1 MNNEE
6 NDIERQELAQRV
18 GKNGDRIL
26 MEYFDDIGLANKTN
40 NEIND
45 LINRL
50 RICGVDI
57 KKVFSECGRDSTL
70 KTRVDRNQAI
80 AIVLGFFRKF
90 GIDVSKLLEEGKK
103 SNESGQTVY
112 ISFNKG
118 VKRNETTSPTFAGED
133 VHAYAKE
140 IGTLT
145 DVYSLVHEI
154 SHTLYVQNQFG
165 EARMI
170 LGEVIPQCMERM
182 LDGYLI
188 ELAGRKG
195 FDVDIDTLKEN
206 IIKRR
211 ISTAIDRLRMASR
224 IAKGEYKFASEKAEF
239 SRYMLAQIY
248 ATKLMEMDKSLQK
261 QRIFDFIE
269 ALKSNDIKKA
279 NDAFD
284 MQIGK
289 EQSKERDRY
298 ISNSI
303 WNLQKDV
310 LTFQENEISKEQTD
324 RATRAISK
332 GDEKEPEM

>member
-6 NDIERQELAQRV
+6 NDIERQEFARRV

-57 KKVFSECGRDSTL
+57 KKIFSECGRDSTL
-70 KTRVDRNQAI
+70 KIRVDRNQAI
-80 AIVLGFFRKF
+80 VIVFGFFREF

-112 ISFNKG
+112 LSFNKG

-140 IGTLT
+140 TGTLT

-211 ISTAIDRLRMASR
+211 ISTAIDRFRMASR
-224 IAKGEYKFASEKAEF
+224 IAK
-239 SRYMLAQIY
+239 R
-248 ATKLMEMDKSLQK
+248 
-261 QRIFDFIE
+261 
-269 ALKSNDIKKA
+269 
-279 NDAFD
+279 
-284 MQIGK
+284 
-289 EQSKERDRY
+289 
-298 ISNSI
+298 
-303 WNLQKDV
+303 
-310 LTFQENEISKEQTD
+310 
-324 RATRAISK
+324 
-332 GDEKEPEM
+332 

>member
-18 GKNGDRIL
+18 GKNGDRVL
-26 MEYFDDIGLANKTN
+26 REYFDDIGLAHKIK
-40 NEIND
+40 NEGSG

-50 RICGVDI
+50 KICGVDI
-57 KKVFSECGRDSTL
+57 NKILSECGQDAALDTI
-70 KTRVDRNQAI
+70 VDRNKVI
-80 AIVLGFFRKF
+80 GIVYGSFCEF

-112 ISFNKG
+112 LSFNKG

-140 IGTLT
+140 TGTLT
-145 DVYSLVHEI
+145 DAYSLVHEI

-188 ELAGRKG
+188 ELAERKEIYMN
-195 FDVDIDTLKEN
+195 VECLKKD
-206 IIKRR
+206 IIKRK
-211 ISTAIDRLRMASR
+211 ISTAIDRFRMASR
-224 IAKGEYKFASEKAEF
+224 IAKGEYKFASEKAEL

-248 ATKLMEMDKSLQK
+248 ATQLIKMDKSIRK
-261 QRIFDFIE
+261 QRIIDFME
-269 ALKSNDIKKA
+269 ALKGNDIQKA
-279 NDAFD
+279 NNAFD

-289 EQSKERDRY
+289 ENAKERDRY

-303 WNLQKDV
+303 WNLQKDI
-310 LTFQENEISKEQTD
+310 LTFQENEIPKEQTD
-324 RATRAISK
+324 RATRTISK
-332 GDEKEPEM
+332 EDEKEPEM

>member
-6 NDIERQELAQRV
+6 NDIERQELARRV

-80 AIVLGFFRKF
+80 AIVFGFFREF
-90 GIDVSKLLEEGKK
+90 GIDVSKLLEEGKYN
-103 SNESGQTVY
+103 NERKQAVY
-112 ISFNKG
+112 LSFNKG
-118 VKRNETTSPTFAGED
+118 VKRNETTCPTFAGED

-140 IGTLT
+140 TGTLT

-182 LDGYLI
+182 FDGYLI
-188 ELAGRKG
+188 ERKE
-195 FDVDIDTLKEN
+195 VYMNVECLKKD
-206 IIKRR
+206 IIKRK
-211 ISTAIDRLRMASR
+211 ISTAIDRFRMTR
-224 IAKGEYKFASEKAEF
+224 KIAKGEYKFASAKAELT
-239 SRYMLAQIY
+239 RYMLAQIY
-248 ATKLMEMDKSLQK
+248 ATQLMEIDKSVRK
-261 QRIFDFIE
+261 QRIFDFME
-269 ALKSNDIKKA
+269 ALKSNDIQKA
-279 NDAFD
+279 NNAFN

-289 EQSKERDRY
+289 ENAKERDKY

-310 LTFQENEISKEQTD
+310 LTFQEKEIPKEQTD

-332 GDEKEPEM
+332 EDEKEPEM

>member
-26 MEYFDDIGLANKTN
+26 REYFDDIGLANKTS

-70 KTRVDRNQAI
+70 KTKVDRNQAI
-80 AIVLGFFRKF
+80 DIVLGFFREF
-90 GIDVSKLLEEGKK
+90 GIDVSKLLEEGKYN
-103 SNESGQTVY
+103 NESEQAVHL
-112 ISFNKG
+112 SFNKG
-118 VKRNETTSPTFAGED
+118 VKRNETTSPTFARED

-140 IGTLT
+140 TGTLT

-182 LDGYLI
+182 LDSYLI
-188 ELAGRKG
+188 GLAERKEVDM
-195 FDVDIDTLKEN
+195 DVKCLKKDIT
-206 IIKRR
+206 KRK
-211 ISTAIDRLRMASR
+211 ISTAIDRFRMTSR
-224 IAKGEYKFASEKAEF
+224 IAKGEYKFASEKAEL

-248 ATKLMEMDKSLQK
+248 ATQLIKMDKSVRK
-261 QRIFDFIE
+261 QRIIDFME
-269 ALKSNDIKKA
+269 ALKSNDIQKA
-279 NDAFD
+279 NNAFD

-289 EQSKERDRY
+289 ENAKERDKY

-310 LTFQENEISKEQTD
+310 LTFQENEVLKEQTD
-324 RATRAISK
+324 EATRTISK
-332 GDEKEPEM
+332 EDEKEPEM

>member
-6 NDIERQELAQRV
+6 NDIERQELARMV

-80 AIVLGFFRKF
+80 AIVFGFFRKF
-90 GIDVSKLLEEGKK
+90 GIDVSKLLEEGKYN
-103 SNESGQTVY
+103 NERKQAVY
-112 ISFNKG
+112 LSFNKG

-140 IGTLT
+140 TGTLT

-182 LDGYLI
+182 LDSYLI
-188 ELAGRKG
+188 GLAERKEVDM
-195 FDVDIDTLKEN
+195 DVKCLKKDIT
-206 IIKRR
+206 KRK
-211 ISTAIDRLRMASR
+211 ISTAIDRFRMTSR
-224 IAKGEYKFASEKAEF
+224 IAKGEYKFASEKAEL

-248 ATKLMEMDKSLQK
+248 ATQLMEIDKSVRK
-261 QRIFDFIE
+261 QRIFDFME
-269 ALKSNDIKKA
+269 ALKSNDIQKA
-279 NDAFD
+279 NNAFN

-289 EQSKERDRY
+289 ENAKERDKY

-310 LTFQENEISKEQTD
+310 LTFQENEVLKEQTAGTTRTISKE
-324 RATRAISK
+324 
-332 GDEKEPEM
+332 DEKEPEM

>member
-6 NDIERQELAQRV
+6 NDIERQELARRV

-80 AIVLGFFRKF
+80 AIIFGFFREF
-90 GIDVSKLLEEGKK
+90 GIDVSKLLEEGKY
-103 SNESGQTVY
+103 NNGEQAVY
-112 ISFNKG
+112 LSFNKG

-140 IGTLT
+140 TGTLT

-182 LDGYLI
+182 SDGYLI
-188 ELAGRKG
+188 ELAERKEVDM
-195 FDVDIDTLKEN
+195 DVKCLKKDIT
-206 IIKRR
+206 KRK
-211 ISTAIDRLRMASR
+211 ISTAIDRFRMTSR
-224 IAKGEYKFASEKAEF
+224 IAKGEYKFASEKAEL

-248 ATKLMEMDKSLQK
+248 ATQLMEIDKSVRK
-261 QRIFDFIE
+261 QRIFDFME
-269 ALKSNDIKKA
+269 ALKSNDIQKA
-279 NDAFD
+279 NNAFN

-289 EQSKERDRY
+289 ENAKERDKY

-303 WNLQKDV
+303 WNLQKDI
-310 LTFQENEISKEQTD
+310 LTFQEKEIPKEQTD

-332 GDEKEPEM
+332 EDEKEPEM

>member
-26 MEYFDDIGLANKTN
+26 REYFDDIGLANKTS

-70 KTRVDRNQAI
+70 KTKVDRNQAI
-80 AIVLGFFRKF
+80 DIVLGFFREF
-90 GIDVSKLLEEGKK
+90 GIDVSKLLEEGKYN
-103 SNESGQTVY
+103 NESEQAVHL
-112 ISFNKG
+112 SFNKG
-118 VKRNETTSPTFAGED
+118 VKRNETTCPTFAGED

-140 IGTLT
+140 TGTLT

-182 LDGYLI
+182 LDSYLI
-188 ELAGRKG
+188 GLAERKEVDM
-195 FDVDIDTLKEN
+195 DVKCLKKDIT
-206 IIKRR
+206 KRK
-211 ISTAIDRLRMASR
+211 ISTAIDRFRMASR

-248 ATKLMEMDKSLQK
+248 ATKLMEMDKSIQK

-289 EQSKERDRY
+289 ENAKERDKY

-310 LTFQENEISKEQTD
+310 LTFQENEVLKEQTAGTTRTISKE
-324 RATRAISK
+324 
-332 GDEKEPEM
+332 DEKEPEM

>member
-26 MEYFDDIGLANKTN
+26 REYFDDIGLANKTS

-70 KTRVDRNQAI
+70 KTKVDRNQAI
-80 AIVLGFFRKF
+80 DIVLGFFIEF
-90 GIDVSKLLEEGKK
+90 GIDVSKLLEEGKYN
-103 SNESGQTVY
+103 NESEQAVHL
-112 ISFNKG
+112 SFNKG
-118 VKRNETTSPTFAGED
+118 VKRNETTCPTFAGED

-140 IGTLT
+140 TGTLT
-145 DVYSLVHEI
+145 DAYSLVHEI

-182 LDGYLI
+182 LDSYLI
-188 ELAGRKG
+188 GLAERKEVDM
-195 FDVDIDTLKEN
+195 DVKCLKKDIT
-206 IIKRR
+206 KRK
-211 ISTAIDRLRMASR
+211 ISTAIDRFRMASR
-224 IAKGEYKFASEKAEF
+224 IAKGEYKFASEKAEL

-248 ATKLMEMDKSLQK
+248 ATQLIKMDKSVRK
-261 QRIFDFIE
+261 QRIIDFME
-269 ALKSNDIKKA
+269 ALKSNDIQKA
-279 NDAFD
+279 NNAFD

-289 EQSKERDRY
+289 ENAKERDRY

-303 WNLQKDV
+303 WNLQKDI
-310 LTFQENEISKEQTD
+310 LTFQENEIPKEQTD
-324 RATRAISK
+324 RATRTISK
-332 GDEKEPEM
+332 EDEKEPEM

>member
-18 GKNGDRIL
+18 GKNGDRVL
-26 MEYFDDIGLANKTN
+26 REYFDDIGLAHKIK
-40 NEIND
+40 NEVSG

-50 RICGVDI
+50 KICGVDI
-57 KKVFSECGRDSTL
+57 NKILSECGQDAALDTI
-70 KTRVDRNQAI
+70 VDRNKVI
-80 AIVLGFFRKF
+80 GIVYGFFCEF

-112 ISFNKG
+112 LSFNKG

-140 IGTLT
+140 TGTLT
-145 DVYSLVHEI
+145 DAYSLVHEI

-195 FDVDIDTLKEN
+195 FDVDIGTLKEN

-211 ISTAIDRLRMASR
+211 ISTAIDRFRMASR

-248 ATKLMEMDKSLQK
+248 ATKLMEMDKSIQK

-303 WNLQKDV
+303 WNLQKDI
-310 LTFQENEISKEQTD
+310 LTFQKNEIPKEQTD
-324 RATRAISK
+324 RATRTISK
-332 GDEKEPEM
+332 EDEKEPEM

>member
-6 NDIERQELAQRV
+6 NDIECQELARRV

-26 MEYFDDIGLANKTN
+26 REYFDDIGLANKTS

-70 KTRVDRNQAI
+70 KTKVDRNQAI
-80 AIVLGFFRKF
+80 DIVLGFFREF
-90 GIDVSKLLEEGKK
+90 GIDVSKLLEEGKYN
-103 SNESGQTVY
+103 NESEQAVHL
-112 ISFNKG
+112 SFNKG

-140 IGTLT
+140 TGTLT
-145 DVYSLVHEI
+145 DAYSLVHEI

-182 LDGYLI
+182 LDSYLI
-188 ELAGRKG
+188 GLAERKEVDM
-195 FDVDIDTLKEN
+195 DVKCLKKDIT
-206 IIKRR
+206 KRK
-211 ISTAIDRLRMASR
+211 ISTAIDRFRMASR
-224 IAKGEYKFASEKAEF
+224 IAKGEYKFASEKAEL

-248 ATKLMEMDKSLQK
+248 ATQLIKMDKSVRK
-261 QRIFDFIE
+261 QRIIDFIE

-303 WNLQKDV
+303 WNLQKDI
-310 LTFQENEISKEQTD
+310 LTFQENEIPKEQTD
-324 RATRAISK
+324 RATRTISK
-332 GDEKEPEM
+332 EDEKEPEM

>member
-6 NDIERQELAQRV
+6 NDIERQELARRV

-80 AIVLGFFRKF
+80 AIVFGFFREF

-112 ISFNKG
+112 LSFNKG

-133 VHAYAKE
+133 VHTYAKE
-140 IGTLT
+140 TDTLT

-154 SHTLYVQNQFG
+154 SHTLYVQNQFS

-188 ELAGRKG
+188 ELNGRKES
-195 FDVDIDTLKEN
+195 DVDIGTLKEN

-211 ISTAIDRLRMASR
+211 ISTAIDRFKMTSK

-248 ATKLMEMDKSLQK
+248 ATKLTKMDKSIQK

-269 ALKSNDIKKA
+269 ALKSNDIQKA

-289 EQSKERDRY
+289 ENTKERDRY
-298 ISNSI
+298 VSDSI

-310 LTFQENEISKEQTD
+310 LTFQENEVPKEQTTGV
-324 RATRAISK
+324 TRTISR
-332 GDEKEPEM
+332 ENAKEPEI

>member
-195 FDVDIDTLKEN
+195 FDVDIDALKEN

-303 WNLQKDV
+303 WNLQKDI
-310 LTFQENEISKEQTD
+310 LTFQENEIPKEQTSEV
-324 RATRAISK
+324 TRTVSREN
-332 GDEKEPEM
+332 EKEPEM

>member
-6 NDIERQELAQRV
+6 KDIERQEFARRV

-195 FDVDIDTLKEN
+195 FDVDIDALKEN

-248 ATKLMEMDKSLQK
+248 ATNLMKMDKSIQK

-289 EQSKERDRY
+289 EHSKERARY
-298 ISNSI
+298 VSDCI

>member
-6 NDIERQELAQRV
+6 NNIERQELARRV
-18 GKNGDRIL
+18 GKNGDRVL
-26 MEYFDDIGLANKTN
+26 REYFDDIGLAHKIN
-40 NEIND
+40 NEVSG

-50 RICGVDI
+50 KICGVDI
-57 KKVFSECGRDSTL
+57 NKILSECGQDAVLDTI
-70 KTRVDRNQAI
+70 VDRNQAMY
-80 AIVLGFFRKF
+80 IVSAFFKEF
-90 GIDVSKLLEEGKK
+90 GIEVSKLLEEGKQN
-103 SNESGQTVY
+103 NESGQTVY
-112 ISFNKG
+112 LSFNKG

-140 IGTLT
+140 TGTLT

-182 LDGYLI
+182 LDSYLI
-188 ELAGRKG
+188 GLAERKEVDM
-195 FDVDIDTLKEN
+195 DVKCLKKDIT
-206 IIKRR
+206 KRK
-211 ISTAIDRLRMASR
+211 ISTAIDRFRMTSR
-224 IAKGEYKFASEKAEF
+224 IAKGEYKFASEKAEL

-248 ATKLMEMDKSLQK
+248 ATQLMESDKSVRK
-261 QRIFDFIE
+261 QRIIDFME
-269 ALKSNDIKKA
+269 ALKSNDIQKA
-279 NDAFD
+279 NNAFN

-289 EQSKERDRY
+289 ENAKERDKY

-310 LTFQENEISKEQTD
+310 LTFQEKEIPKEQTD

-332 GDEKEPEM
+332 EDEKEPEM

>member
-6 NDIERQELAQRV
+6 NNIERQELAQMV
-18 GKNGDRIL
+18 GKNGDRVL
-26 MEYFDDIGLANKTN
+26 REYFDDIGLANKTS

-70 KTRVDRNQAI
+70 KTKVDRNQAI
-80 AIVLGFFRKF
+80 DIVLGFFREF
-90 GIDVSKLLEEGKK
+90 GIDVSKLLEEGKYN
-103 SNESGQTVY
+103 NESEQAVHL
-112 ISFNKG
+112 SFYKG
-118 VKRNETTSPTFAGED
+118 VKRNETTSPTFARED

-140 IGTLT
+140 TGTLT

-182 LDGYLI
+182 LDSYLI
-188 ELAGRKG
+188 GLAERKEVDM
-195 FDVDIDTLKEN
+195 DVKCLKKDIT
-206 IIKRR
+206 KRK
-211 ISTAIDRLRMASR
+211 ISTAIDRFRITSR
-224 IAKGEYKFASEKAEF
+224 IAKGEYKFASEKAEL

-248 ATKLMEMDKSLQK
+248 ATQLIKMDKSVRK
-261 QRIFDFIE
+261 QRIIDFME
-269 ALKSNDIKKA
+269 ALKSNDIQKA
-279 NDAFD
+279 NNAFD

-289 EQSKERDRY
+289 ENAKERDRY
-298 ISNSI
+298 VSDSI

-310 LTFQENEISKEQTD
+310 LTFQENEVPKEQTAETTRTISKE
-324 RATRAISK
+324 
-332 GDEKEPEM
+332 DEKEPEI

>member
-26 MEYFDDIGLANKTN
+26 REYFDDIGLANKTS

-70 KTRVDRNQAI
+70 KTKVDRNQAI
-80 AIVLGFFRKF
+80 DIVLGFFREF
-90 GIDVSKLLEEGKK
+90 GIDVSKLLEEGKYN
-103 SNESGQTVY
+103 NESEQAVHL
-112 ISFNKG
+112 SFNKG
-118 VKRNETTSPTFAGED
+118 VKRNETTCPTFAGED

-140 IGTLT
+140 TGTLT

-188 ELAGRKG
+188 ELAERKEIYMN
-195 FDVDIDTLKEN
+195 VECLKKD
-206 IIKRR
+206 IIKRK
-211 ISTAIDRLRMASR
+211 ISTAIDRFRMASR
-224 IAKGEYKFASEKAEF
+224 IAKGEYKFASEKAEL

-248 ATKLMEMDKSLQK
+248 ATQLIKMDKSIRK
-261 QRIFDFIE
+261 QRIIDFME
-269 ALKSNDIKKA
+269 ALKGNDIQKA
-279 NDAFD
+279 NNAFD

-289 EQSKERDRY
+289 ENAKERDRY

-303 WNLQKDV
+303 WNLQKDI
-310 LTFQENEISKEQTD
+310 LTFQENEIPKEQTD
-324 RATRAISK
+324 RATRTISK
-332 GDEKEPEM
+332 EDEKEPEM

>member
-6 NDIERQELAQRV
+6 NDIERQELARRV

-80 AIVLGFFRKF
+80 AIVFGFFREF

-103 SNESGQTVY
+103 SNESDQTVY
-112 ISFNKG
+112 LSFNKG

-140 IGTLT
+140 TGTLT

-182 LDGYLI
+182 FDGYLI
-188 ELAGRKG
+188 ELAERKEVDM
-195 FDVDIDTLKEN
+195 DVKCLKKDIT
-206 IIKRR
+206 KRK
-211 ISTAIDRLRMASR
+211 ISTAIDRFRMTSR
-224 IAKGEYKFASEKAEF
+224 IAKGKYKFASEKAEL

-248 ATKLMEMDKSLQK
+248 ATQLMEIDKSVRK
-261 QRIFDFIE
+261 QRIFDFME
-269 ALKSNDIKKA
+269 ALKSNDIQKA
-279 NDAFD
+279 NNAFN

-289 EQSKERDRY
+289 ENAKERDKY

-303 WNLQKDV
+303 WNLQKDI
-310 LTFQENEISKEQTD
+310 LTFQEKEIPKEQTD

-332 GDEKEPEM
+332 EDEKEPEM

>member
-1 MNNEE
+1 MNNVE

-26 MEYFDDIGLANKTN
+26 REYFDDIGLANKTS

-70 KTRVDRNQAI
+70 KTKVDRNQAI
-80 AIVLGFFRKF
+80 DIVLEFFRKF
-90 GIDVSKLLEEGKK
+90 GIDVSKLLEEGKQN
-103 SNESGQTVY
+103 NESGQTVY
-112 ISFNKG
+112 LSFNKG
-118 VKRNETTSPTFAGED
+118 VKRNETTSPTFARED

-140 IGTLT
+140 TGTLT

-154 SHTLYVQNQFG
+154 SHTLYVQNQFS

-188 ELAGRKG
+188 GLAERKEVDM
-195 FDVDIDTLKEN
+195 DVKCLKKDIT
-206 IIKRR
+206 KRK
-211 ISTAIDRLRMASR
+211 ISTAIDRFRMTSR
-224 IAKGEYKFASEKAEF
+224 IAKGEYEFASVKAEL

-248 ATKLMEMDKSLQK
+248 ATQLIKMDKSVRK
-261 QRIFDFIE
+261 QRIIDFME
-269 ALKSNDIKKA
+269 ALKSNDIQKA
-279 NDAFD
+279 NNAFD

-289 EQSKERDRY
+289 ENSKERDKY

-310 LTFQENEISKEQTD
+310 LTFQENEVLKEQTD
-324 RATRAISK
+324 EATRTISK
-332 GDEKEPEM
+332 EDEKEPEM

>member
-26 MEYFDDIGLANKTN
+26 REYFDDIGLANKTS

-70 KTRVDRNQAI
+70 KTKVDRNQAI
-80 AIVLGFFRKF
+80 DIVLGFFREF
-90 GIDVSKLLEEGKK
+90 GIDVSKLLEEGKYN
-103 SNESGQTVY
+103 NESEQAVHL
-112 ISFNKG
+112 SFNKG
-118 VKRNETTSPTFAGED
+118 VKRNETTCPTFAGED

-140 IGTLT
+140 TGTLT

-188 ELAGRKG
+188 ELAERKEIYMN
-195 FDVDIDTLKEN
+195 VECLKKD
-206 IIKRR
+206 IIKRK
-211 ISTAIDRLRMASR
+211 ISTAIDRFRMASR
-224 IAKGEYKFASEKAEF
+224 IAKGEYKFASEKAEL

-248 ATKLMEMDKSLQK
+248 ATQLIKMDKSVRK
-261 QRIFDFIE
+261 QRIIDFME
-269 ALKSNDIKKA
+269 ALKSNDIQKA
-279 NDAFD
+279 NNAFD

-289 EQSKERDRY
+289 ENAKERDRY

-303 WNLQKDV
+303 WNLQKDI
-310 LTFQENEISKEQTD
+310 LTFQENEIPKEQTD
-324 RATRAISK
+324 RATRTISK
-332 GDEKEPEM
+332 EDEKEPEM

>member
-6 NDIERQELAQRV
+6 KDIERQEFARRV

-118 VKRNETTSPTFAGED
+118 VKRN
-133 VHAYAKE
+133 
-140 IGTLT
+140 
-145 DVYSLVHEI
+145 
-154 SHTLYVQNQFG
+154 
-165 EARMI
+165 
-170 LGEVIPQCMERM
+170 
-182 LDGYLI
+182 
-188 ELAGRKG
+188 
-195 FDVDIDTLKEN
+195 
-206 IIKRR
+206 
-211 ISTAIDRLRMASR
+211 
-224 IAKGEYKFASEKAEF
+224 
-239 SRYMLAQIY
+239 
-248 ATKLMEMDKSLQK
+248 
-261 QRIFDFIE
+261 
-269 ALKSNDIKKA
+269 
-279 NDAFD
+279 
-284 MQIGK
+284 
-289 EQSKERDRY
+289 
-298 ISNSI
+298 
-303 WNLQKDV
+303 
-310 LTFQENEISKEQTD
+310 
-324 RATRAISK
+324 
-332 GDEKEPEM
+332 

>member
-80 AIVLGFFRKF
+80 AIVFGFFREF
-90 GIDVSKLLEEGKK
+90 GIDVSKLLEEGKYN
-103 SNESGQTVY
+103 NERKQAVY
-112 ISFNKG
+112 LSFNKG

-140 IGTLT
+140 TGTLT

-182 LDGYLI
+182 FDGYLI
-188 ELAGRKG
+188 ELAERKEVDM
-195 FDVDIDTLKEN
+195 DVKCLKKDIT
-206 IIKRR
+206 KRK
-211 ISTAIDRLRMASR
+211 ISTAIDRFRMTSR
-224 IAKGEYKFASEKAEF
+224 IAKGEYKFASDKAELT
-239 SRYMLAQIY
+239 RYMLAQIY
-248 ATKLMEMDKSLQK
+248 ATQLMEIDKSVRK
-261 QRIFDFIE
+261 QRIFDFME
-269 ALKSNDIKKA
+269 ALKSNDIQKA
-279 NDAFD
+279 NNAFN

-289 EQSKERDRY
+289 ENAKERDKY

-310 LTFQENEISKEQTD
+310 LTFQEKEIPKEQID

-332 GDEKEPEM
+332 EDEKEPEM

>member
-1 MNNEE
+1 M
-6 NDIERQELAQRV
+6 
-18 GKNGDRIL
+18 
-26 MEYFDDIGLANKTN
+26 ANKTN

-195 FDVDIDTLKEN
+195 FDVDIDALKEN

-248 ATKLMEMDKSLQK
+248 ATNLMKMDKSIQK

-289 EQSKERDRY
+289 EKSKERDRY

>member
-6 NDIERQELAQRV
+6 NNIERQELAQMV

-26 MEYFDDIGLANKTN
+26 REYFDDIGLANKIN
-40 NEIND
+40 NEVSG

-50 RICGVDI
+50 KICGIDI
-57 KKVFSECGRDSTL
+57 NKILSECGQDAVLDTI
-70 KTRVDRNQAI
+70 VDRNQAI
-80 AIVLGFFRKF
+80 GIVFGFFCEF
-90 GIDVSKLLEEGKK
+90 GIDVSKLLEEGKQN
-103 SNESGQTVY
+103 NESGQTVY
-112 ISFNKG
+112 LSFNKG

-133 VHAYAKE
+133 VHVYSKE
-140 IGTLT
+140 TGTLT

-154 SHTLYVQNQFG
+154 SHTLYVKNQFG

-182 LDGYLI
+182 LDEYLTELVERI
-188 ELAGRKG
+188 ESN
-195 FDVDIDTLKEN
+195 VDIGTLKRN
-206 IIKRR
+206 ITKRR

-248 ATKLMEMDKSLQK
+248 ATKLMEMDTSIQK

-269 ALKSNDIKKA
+269 ALKSNDMQTA

-284 MQIGK
+284 MKIGK
-289 EQSKERDRY
+289 EQSKERARY
-298 ISNSI
+298 VSNSI

-310 LTFQENEISKEQTD
+310 LTFQENEVPKEQT
-324 RATRAISK
+324 AGVTRTISR
-332 GDEKEPEM
+332 ENAKEPEI

>member
-6 NDIERQELAQRV
+6 NDIERQELARRV

-80 AIVLGFFRKF
+80 AIVFGFFREF

-103 SNESGQTVY
+103 SNESDQTVY
-112 ISFNKG
+112 LSFNKG

-140 IGTLT
+140 TGTLT

-182 LDGYLI
+182 FDGYLI
-188 ELAGRKG
+188 ELAERKEVDM
-195 FDVDIDTLKEN
+195 DVKCLKKDIT
-206 IIKRR
+206 KRK
-211 ISTAIDRLRMASR
+211 ISTAIDRFRMTSR
-224 IAKGEYKFASEKAEF
+224 IAKGEYKFASDKAELT
-239 SRYMLAQIY
+239 RYMLAQIY
-248 ATKLMEMDKSLQK
+248 ATQLMEIDKSVRK
-261 QRIFDFIE
+261 QRIFDFME
-269 ALKSNDIKKA
+269 ALKSNDIQKA
-279 NDAFD
+279 NNAFN

-289 EQSKERDRY
+289 ENAKERDKY

-303 WNLQKDV
+303 WNLQKDI
-310 LTFQENEISKEQTD
+310 LTFQEKEIPKEQTD

-332 GDEKEPEM
+332 EDEKEPEM

>member
-26 MEYFDDIGLANKTN
+26 REYFDDIGLANKTS

-70 KTRVDRNQAI
+70 KTKVDRNQAI
-80 AIVLGFFRKF
+80 DIVLGFFREF
-90 GIDVSKLLEEGKK
+90 GIDVSKLLEEGKYN
-103 SNESGQTVY
+103 NESEQAVHL
-112 ISFNKG
+112 SFNKG
-118 VKRNETTSPTFAGED
+118 VKRNETTCPTFAGED

-140 IGTLT
+140 TGTLT

-182 LDGYLI
+182 LDSYLI
-188 ELAGRKG
+188 GLAERKEVDM
-195 FDVDIDTLKEN
+195 DVKCLKKDIT
-206 IIKRR
+206 KRK
-211 ISTAIDRLRMASR
+211 ISTAIDRFRMASR
-224 IAKGEYKFASEKAEF
+224 IAKGEYKFASEKAEL

-248 ATKLMEMDKSLQK
+248 ATQLIKMDKSVRK
-261 QRIFDFIE
+261 QRIIDFME
-269 ALKSNDIKKA
+269 ALKSNDIQKA
-279 NDAFD
+279 NNAFD

-289 EQSKERDRY
+289 ENAKERDKY

-310 LTFQENEISKEQTD
+310 LTFQENEVLKEQTAGTTRTISKE
-324 RATRAISK
+324 
-332 GDEKEPEM
+332 DEKEPEM

>member
-6 NDIERQELAQRV
+6 NDIERQELARRV

-57 KKVFSECGRDSTL
+57 KKIFSECGRDSTL

-80 AIVLGFFRKF
+80 AVVFGFFREF
-90 GIDVSKLLEEGKK
+90 GIDVSKLLEEGKY
-103 SNESGQTVY
+103 NNGEQAVY
-112 ISFNKG
+112 LSFNKG

-140 IGTLT
+140 TGTLT

-182 LDGYLI
+182 FDGYLI
-188 ELAGRKG
+188 ELAERKE
-195 FDVDIDTLKEN
+195 VYMNVECLKKD
-206 IIKRR
+206 IIKRK
-211 ISTAIDRLRMASR
+211 ISTAIDRFRMTR
-224 IAKGEYKFASEKAEF
+224 KIAKGEYKFASDKAELT
-239 SRYMLAQIY
+239 RYMLAQIY
-248 ATKLMEMDKSLQK
+248 ATQLMEIDKSVRK
-261 QRIFDFIE
+261 QRIFDFME
-269 ALKSNDIKKA
+269 ALKSNDIQKA
-279 NDAFD
+279 NNAFN

-289 EQSKERDRY
+289 ENAKERDKY

-310 LTFQENEISKEQTD
+310 LTFQEKEIPKEQID

-332 GDEKEPEM
+332 EDEKEPEM

>member
-26 MEYFDDIGLANKTN
+26 REYFDDIGLANKTS

-70 KTRVDRNQAI
+70 KTKVDRNQAI
-80 AIVLGFFRKF
+80 DIVLGFFREF
-90 GIDVSKLLEEGKK
+90 GIDVSKLLEEGKYN
-103 SNESGQTVY
+103 NESEQAVHL
-112 ISFNKG
+112 SFNKG
-118 VKRNETTSPTFAGED
+118 VKRNETTCPTFAGED

-140 IGTLT
+140 TGTLT
-145 DVYSLVHEI
+145 DAYSLVHEI

-182 LDGYLI
+182 LDSYLI
-188 ELAGRKG
+188 GLAERKEVDM
-195 FDVDIDTLKEN
+195 DVKCLKKDIT
-206 IIKRR
+206 KRK
-211 ISTAIDRLRMASR
+211 ISTAIDRFRMASR
-224 IAKGEYKFASEKAEF
+224 IAKGEYKFASEKAEL

-248 ATKLMEMDKSLQK
+248 ATQLIKMDKSVRK
-261 QRIFDFIE
+261 QRIIDFME
-269 ALKSNDIKKA
+269 ALKSNDIQKA
-279 NDAFD
+279 NNAFD

-289 EQSKERDRY
+289 ENAKERDKY

-310 LTFQENEISKEQTD
+310 LTFQENEIPKEQTD
-324 RATRAISK
+324 RATRTISK
-332 GDEKEPEM
+332 EDEKEPEM

>member
-6 NDIERQELAQRV
+6 NDIERQELARRV
-18 GKNGDRIL
+18 GKNGDRVL
-26 MEYFDDIGLANKTN
+26 REYFDDIGLAHKIK
-40 NEIND
+40 NEVSG

-50 RICGVDI
+50 KICGVDI
-57 KKVFSECGRDSTL
+57 NKILSECEQDAALDTI
-70 KTRVDRNQAI
+70 VDRNKVI
-80 AIVLGFFRKF
+80 GIVYGFFCEF
-90 GIDVSKLLEEGKK
+90 GIDVSKLLEEGKYN
-103 SNESGQTVY
+103 NEREQAVY
-112 ISFNKG
+112 LSFNKG

-140 IGTLT
+140 TGTLT

-211 ISTAIDRLRMASR
+211 ISTAIDRFRMASR

-248 ATKLMEMDKSLQK
+248 ATELMEMDKSIQK

-289 EQSKERDRY
+289 EKSKERDRY

-310 LTFQENEISKEQTD
+310 LTFQENEVLKEQTAGTTRTISKE
-324 RATRAISK
+324 
-332 GDEKEPEM
+332 DEKEPEM

>member
-6 NDIERQELAQRV
+6 NDIERQELARRV

-26 MEYFDDIGLANKTN
+26 REYFDDIGLANKTS

-70 KTRVDRNQAI
+70 KTKVDRNQAI
-80 AIVLGFFRKF
+80 DIVLGFFREF
-90 GIDVSKLLEEGKK
+90 GIDVSKLLEEGKYN
-103 SNESGQTVY
+103 NESEQAVY
-112 ISFNKG
+112 LSFYKG

-140 IGTLT
+140 TGTLT
-145 DVYSLVHEI
+145 DAYSLVHEI

-182 LDGYLI
+182 LDSYLI
-188 ELAGRKG
+188 GLAERKEVDM
-195 FDVDIDTLKEN
+195 DVKCLKKDIT
-206 IIKRR
+206 KRK
-211 ISTAIDRLRMASR
+211 ISTAIDRFRMTSR
-224 IAKGEYKFASEKAEF
+224 IAKGEYKFASEKAEL

-248 ATKLMEMDKSLQK
+248 ATQLIKMDKSVRK
-261 QRIFDFIE
+261 QRIIDFME
-269 ALKSNDIKKA
+269 ALKSNDIQKA
-279 NDAFD
+279 NNAFD

-289 EQSKERDRY
+289 ENAKERDKY

-310 LTFQENEISKEQTD
+310 LTFQENEVLKEQTD
-324 RATRAISK
+324 EATRTISK
-332 GDEKEPEM
+332 EDEKEPEM

>member
-6 NDIERQELAQRV
+6 NDIERQELARRV

-70 KTRVDRNQAI
+70 KTRVDRNQTI
-80 AIVLGFFRKF
+80 AIVFRFFREL
-90 GIDVSKLLEEGKK
+90 GIDVSKLLEEGKYN
-103 SNESGQTVY
+103 NEREQAVY
-112 ISFNKG
+112 LSFNKG

-140 IGTLT
+140 TGTLT

-182 LDGYLI
+182 FDGYLI
-188 ELAGRKG
+188 ELAERKEVDM
-195 FDVDIDTLKEN
+195 DVKCLKKDIT
-206 IIKRR
+206 KRK
-211 ISTAIDRLRMASR
+211 ISTAIDRFRMTSR
-224 IAKGEYKFASEKAEF
+224 IAKGEYKFASEKAEL

-248 ATKLMEMDKSLQK
+248 ATQLMEIDKSVRK
-261 QRIFDFIE
+261 QRIFDFME
-269 ALKSNDIKKA
+269 ALKSNDIQKA
-279 NDAFD
+279 NNAFN

-289 EQSKERDRY
+289 ENAKERDKY

-303 WNLQKDV
+303 WNLQKDI
-310 LTFQENEISKEQTD
+310 LTFQEKEIPKEQTD

-332 GDEKEPEM
+332 EDEKEPEM

>member
-26 MEYFDDIGLANKTN
+26 REYFDDIGLANKTS

-70 KTRVDRNQAI
+70 KTKVDRNQAI
-80 AIVLGFFRKF
+80 DIVLGFFREF
-90 GIDVSKLLEEGKK
+90 GIDVSKLLEEGKYN
-103 SNESGQTVY
+103 NESEQAVHL
-112 ISFNKG
+112 SFNKG
-118 VKRNETTSPTFAGED
+118 VKRNETTCPTFAGED

-140 IGTLT
+140 TGTLT
-145 DVYSLVHEI
+145 DAYSLVHEI

-182 LDGYLI
+182 LDSYLI
-188 ELAGRKG
+188 GLAERKEVDM
-195 FDVDIDTLKEN
+195 DVKCLKKDIT
-206 IIKRR
+206 KRK
-211 ISTAIDRLRMASR
+211 ISTAIDRFRMASR
-224 IAKGEYKFASEKAEF
+224 IAKGEYKFASEKAEL

-248 ATKLMEMDKSLQK
+248 ATQLIKMDKSVRK
-261 QRIFDFIE
+261 QRIIDFME
-269 ALKSNDIKKA
+269 ALKSNDIQKA
-279 NDAFD
+279 NNAFD

-289 EQSKERDRY
+289 ENAKERDKY

-310 LTFQENEISKEQTD
+310 LTFQENEVLKEQTAGTTRTISKE
-324 RATRAISK
+324 
-332 GDEKEPEM
+332 DEKEPEM